1 MKPTATP
8 NATSAD
14 PAARIASY
22 ELAYKA
28 QATRDKLNDLRSA
41 LDAERAWLSAAD
53 WCRRGSVVLLSF
65 GVCAIAIPPHLTGPG
80 CAALAAVALLEMAK
94 RSCER
99 LSWSWGMTRRA
110 LVDVAHRPSGR
121 ELDPFV
127 DSDHNQ
133 PSPPVVVGATAAAGG
148 E

>member
-41 LDAERAWLSAAD
+41 LEAERAWLSAAD

-65 GVCAIAIPPHLTGPG
+65 GVCAMLIPPHLTGLG
-80 CAALAAVALLEMAK
+80 CAALAAVALLEIAK
-94 RSCER
+94 RICGWM
-99 LSWSWGMTRRA
+99 SWEWGMTRRA
-110 LVDVAHRPSGR
+110 LVDVAHRPSAG

-133 PSPPVVVGATAAAGG
+133 PSPPVARGAAAAGG